1 MSAVT
6 FEQYLDDPDAAAM
19 LIEAEV
25 ERELQAKGLPKT
37 TKASFPHLLTH
48 IKTNGFELQRLH
60 QRIDGLEKRI
70 DGMSG
75 CMKYRGEWHA
85 GYEFDDGDLVEHA
98 GGLHLAVQP
107 IHDNN
112 PPHRGN
118 GWVRLTGA

>member
-1 MSAVT
+1 MRPNDRTERDALNDAGLRVRMVGQQLKSEGVNPNAPITRDV
-6 FEQYLDDPDAAAM
+6 FLASLD
-19 LIEAEV
+19 LIKDELAKIN
-25 ERELQAKGLPKT
+25 ERISTLGQ
-37 TKASFPHLLTH
+37 
-48 IKTNGFELQRLH
+48 
-60 QRIDGLEKRI
+60 RI

-112 PPHRGN
+112 PPTRSN
-118 GWVRLTGA
+118 GWVTLVQGA